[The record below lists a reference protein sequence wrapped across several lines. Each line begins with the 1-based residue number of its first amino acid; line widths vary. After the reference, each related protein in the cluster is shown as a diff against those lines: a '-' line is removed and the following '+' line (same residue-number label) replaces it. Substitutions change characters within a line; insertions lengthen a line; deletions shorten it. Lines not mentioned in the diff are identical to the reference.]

1 MTTVSV
7 TTSVTVSLTVVT
19 PVPDQTHSTP
29 PEVRVYSQKYTGSR
43 FLGVNPN
50 VWGPLAHP
58 LVGVGGR
65 VICQVVDFIEIG
77 LVG

>member
-43 FLGVNPN
+43 RVWGVTPK
-50 VWGPLAHP
+50 VWGPPSPP
-58 LVGVGGR
+58 LIGVGGR
-65 VICQVVDFIEIG
+65 VICQMVDLVEIG
-77 LVG
+77 